1 MTGIVFRMG
10 RAALL
15 LGLAGAAL
23 VMSTSRAGP
32 PTPSPAGSRV
42 PSRRRIRGP
51 HMAPAAEHVGTAE
64 AHAFED
70 RPADWD
76 RVDEASDASFPA
88 SDPPGYYALSP

>member
-1 MTGIVFRMG
+1 MSGIASRLG

-15 LGLAGAAL
+15 LGLAAAAL

-32 PTPSPAGSRV
+32 RRPSPRTT
-42 PSRRRIRGP
+42 RGP
-51 HMAPAAEHVGTAE
+51 RPISGRAAHMAPASDHVGPAE
-64 AHAFED
+64 FHAFDD

-88 SDPPGYYALSP
+88 SDPPGYYALRP

>member
-1 MTGIVFRMG
+1 MSGIASRLG

-15 LGLAGAAL
+15 LGLAAAAL

-32 PTPSPAGSRV
+32 RRPSPRTT
-42 PSRRRIRGP
+42 RGP
-51 HMAPAAEHVGTAE
+51 RPISGRAAHMAPAADHVGTAE
-64 AHAFED
+64 AHAFRD

-88 SDPPGYYALSP
+88 SDPPGYYALRP